1 LCFIQGV
8 QGIRGIGSRRVPQ
21 LRRPWMAAFV
31 LAKLQRQ
38 CIDAF
43 MLL

>member
-1 LCFIQGV
+1 LPVFHSGCAGYL
-8 QGIRGIGSRRVPQ
+8 RRWQPQ